1 MKKMSLLLLFFVS
14 IECHAIFN
22 SDSLASKKRTRKNL
36 FEVGGSAALF
46 FNRQPMSYQSDGW
59 LAWIPIRMEATSPL
73 IPSYIKYARKIG
85 QKTMVGISSYSFGE
99 SYDTWSKL
107 KTGEAKKGELLAI
120 TFSDI
125 TLSFDYFLK
134 EIRISKEV
142 MLNTYILSGLSYRW
156 GEEWVYLSQNM
167 FGDADLH
174 LWVSGTTVL
183 DLGTGANADVVLG
196 NRLYIGGF
204 LGYTHYFEKSRLP
217 KDDPDYFDTYRPNR
231 DVLRLHPKIG
241 VLF

>member
-22 SDSLASKKRTRKNL
+22 SDSLATKKRTRKNL

-85 QKTMVGISSYSFGE
+85 QKTMVGISSYSYGI
-99 SYDTWSKL
+99 SYGDVRKKINNGIA
-107 KTGEAKKGELLAI
+107 KTGEVMI
-120 TFSDI
+120 MDYDDFSLI
-125 TLSFDYFLK
+125 FDYSLAD
-134 EIRISKEV
+134 IR
-142 MLNTYILSGLSYRW
+142 LNKLLSITASASSMISYRT
-156 GEEWVYLSQNM
+156 GIEQVYLSQNM
-167 FGDADLH
+167 FGDAIYTCGCRYN
-174 LWVSGTTVL
+174 SIG
-183 DLGTGANADVVLG
+183 LGAGANVDVVLG
-196 NRLYIGGF
+196 NRVYIGGF

-217 KDDPDYFDTYRPNR
+217 KDDPDYIDTYRPNR